1 MEDNC
6 KYCSYS
12 KDQNY
17 CVDLLIKCIH
27 HLVFRIYNSIN
38 VSDLPPALLSPTN
51 KKNCYKNDNE
61 KGFVDIIK

>member
-27 HLVFRIYNSIN
+27 HLVFKIYKIIN
-38 VSDLPPALLSPTN
+38 VSDLPPALPSPTN
-51 KKNCYKNDNE
+51 KNKCYKKNLE
-61 KGFVDIIK
+61 KGFVDLIK